1 MNGQLNHAQRVG
13 GGAARHTRR
22 SLLAGGLGLAA
33 PLALAAC
40 GGSQASTQGKAPGE
54 VAGKITIALVGDVQ
68 QHPPAILDGF
78 KAKFPKLTVETIQG
92 AWNPTLDKVAE
103 MMAAG
108 TPPDVWYGEDGRA
121 TGWGPRGWIRDLA
134 PYVKKDMKEADYF
147 GMNASKD
154 PEGHNWAV
162 PGDLQ
167 VAALFY
173 NTAAFDAV
181 NLKYPTDKWT
191 LDDLI
196 SAAQKLTDPA
206 KKQFGF
212 FSQPNYITTSWYLFP
227 KLFGIGVL
235 DDTLTKS
242 QFTTPKVLQAM
253 QTLMS
258 FQEKGLAPPYADQS
272 KYPFAPAANAE
283 GRSAMQF
290 HIYARLGDQP
300 MKDLATY
307 DVELIPTGPG
317 GRWTTVIANAWVI
330 GKPSTVP
337 DAGWEWIKWHSQY
350 DQQVTRARSGTGV
363 PMNKKAAD
371 EVMSNSP
378 APPKNR
384 KAFLKSLDFAGPLGT
399 NAVWQEWR
407 TVAQTEL
414 IKGFNGSVPLTNAL
428 AEAHRLTQ
436 AELDKFYKK

>member
-1 MNGQLNHAQRVG
+1 MNTYQEQLQAVDAPKVG
-13 GGAARHTRR
+13 RPTRR
-22 SLLAGGLGLAA
+22 ALLAGTL

-40 GGSQASTQGKAPGE
+40 GGAQATQSKAPGE
-54 VAGKITIALVGDVQ
+54 IGGKMLIALVGAEQ

-78 KAKFPKLTVETIQG
+78 KAKFPKLTVETFGG

-103 MMAAG
+103 MVAAG

-134 PYVKKDMKEADYF
+134 LYAKRDIKESEYL

-154 PEGHNWAV
+154 PENHLWAV

-173 NTAAFDAV
+173 NTAAFDAIG
-181 NLKYPTDKWT
+181 LKYPTDKWT
-191 LDDLI
+191 LDDLTT
-196 SAAQKLTDPA
+196 AAQRLTDPA

-212 FSQPNYITTSWYLFP
+212 WAQPNYITTSWYLFP

-242 QFTTPKVLQAM
+242 QFTHPKVLQAM
-253 QTLMS
+253 QALLSFADKGMS
-258 FQEKGLAPPYADQS
+258 PPYADQA
-272 KYPFAPAANAE
+272 KYPFPPAANSE

-290 HIYARLGDQP
+290 HIYARLGDQA

-307 DVELIPTGPG
+307 DVQLIPTVGSNP
-317 GRWTTVIANAWVI
+317 RWTTVIANCWVI
-330 GKPSTVP
+330 GKESKVP
-337 DAGWEWIKWHSQY
+337 DASWEWIKWHSQF
-350 DQQVTRARSGTGV
+350 DQQVLRARGGSGV
-363 PMNKKAAD
+363 PMNKKAAE
-371 EVMSNSP
+371 EVMSTSP

-384 KAFLKSLDFAGPLGT
+384 QAFLKSLDFAGPLGT

-407 TVAQTEL
+407 TVAQAEL
-414 IKGFNGSVPLTNAL
+414 VKAFNGSVPLTNAL

>member
-1 MNGQLNHAQRVG
+1 
-13 GGAARHTRR
+13 
-22 SLLAGGLGLAA
+22 LLASALPAA
-33 PLALAAC
+33 TLALAAC
-40 GGSQASTQGKAPGE
+40 GGSQAAQSKAPGE
-54 VAGKITIALVGDVQ
+54 VSGKLVIALVGDVQ

-78 KAKFPKLTVETIQG
+78 KARFPKLTVETISG
-92 AWNPTLDKVAE
+92 AWNPTLDKIAE
-103 MMAAG
+103 MVAAG

-134 PYVKKDMKEADYF
+134 PYVKRDMKESDYL
-147 GMNASKD
+147 GMSASKD
-154 PEGHNWAV
+154 PENHLWAV

-181 NLKYPTDKWT
+181 GLKYPTDKWT
-191 LDDLI
+191 LDDLTT
-196 SAAQKLTDPA
+196 AAQRLTDPA

-212 FSQPNYITTSWYLFP
+212 YSQPNYITTSWYLFP

-242 QFTTPKVLQAM
+242 QFNHPKVLQAM
-253 QTLMS
+253 QALTS
-258 FQEKGLAPPYADQS
+258 FADKGLAPPYADQG
-272 KYPFAPAANAE
+272 KYPFAPTTGSE
-283 GRSAMQF
+283 GRCVLQF

-317 GRWTTVIANAWVI
+317 GRWTTVIANSWVI
-330 GKPSTVP
+330 GKTSTVP
-337 DAGWEWIKWHSQY
+337 DAGWEWIKWHSQF
-350 DQQVTRARSGTGV
+350 DQQVLRAQSGTGV
-363 PMNKKAAD
+363 PMNKKAAE
-371 EVMSNSP
+371 EVMANAP

-384 KAFLKSLDFAGPLGT
+384 RAFLKSLDFAGPLGT

-407 TVAQTEL
+407 TVAQNEL
-414 IKGFNGSVPLTNAL
+414 IKGFNGSVPLSNAL

-436 AELDKFYKK
+436 VELDKFYKK